1 MIIRKLILVT
11 CFFVLISSCVRGNHT
26 LTSVCYKEKYHTLLL
41 DGERTVK
48 RIVDDECYKKEEVLR
63 WKWHKQF

>member
-1 MIIRKLILVT
+1 MRVANQGQWWVIEPQRAL
-11 CFFVLISSCVRGNHT
+11 SNN
-26 LTSVCYKEKYHTLLL
+26 SVCYKEKYHTLLL
-41 DGERTVK
+41 DGARTVK